1 MSVDEKAVPSFDV
14 PLTLPTVRILERT
27 ASNVLETWETKKN
40 PTPVQLK
47 RQAQLKAAVR
57 ELGDWCVEHGVRP

>member
-1 MSVDEKAVPSFDV
+1 MTVDDKAVPFFDV
-14 PLTLPTVRILERT
+14 QLTLPTVKILERT

-40 PTPVQLK
+40 PTPIQLK
-47 RQAQLKAAVR
+47 RQAQLKAAVQ